1 MRREEGLDNIH
12 PYDEYF
18 ELLQP
23 ALKSKVEEFLLIGY
37 GKVEI
42 KDLWEYLTKKKW
54 KKTKADIRLHE
65 LFSDVLSVKVGE
77 YMNFATIEAYK
88 SSNWFVELDGDELR
102 ELLKPNDN

>member
-42 KDLWEYLTKKKW
+42 KDLWEYLTKKEMEKN
-54 KKTKADIRLHE
+54 KSR
-65 LFSDVLSVKVGE
+65 
-77 YMNFATIEAYK
+77 YK
-88 SSNWFVELDGDELR
+88 IA
-102 ELLKPNDN
+102 